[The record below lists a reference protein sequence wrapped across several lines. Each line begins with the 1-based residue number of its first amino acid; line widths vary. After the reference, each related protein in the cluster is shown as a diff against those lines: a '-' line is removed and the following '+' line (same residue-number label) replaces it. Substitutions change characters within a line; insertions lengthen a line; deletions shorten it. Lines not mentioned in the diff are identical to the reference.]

1 MKKIGMMM
9 LCMALVLGLAGC
21 GSSGS
26 SSDDGSIKIGLHFEM
41 TGDYADYGMG
51 NDRGAILAIKEANG
65 KAGQELYK
73 TVSYDNK
80 SDTSEAVILANQLVN
95 DGVIGVLGPATSG
108 LSAAT
113 YQILNDAGIP
123 VVSPSA
129 TQIDVTLNPSGKVY
143 DYVFRTCFEDSYQ
156 GAAMAQYAYDVLG
169 KTNIAI
175 FADSASDYAKGLTES
190 FTEQFT
196 KLGGKIAA
204 TEYYVAGETDF
215 SSVLT
220 TISSKEFDAMYIP
233 GYYQE
238 AGLIIKQAR
247 ELGIEQPILGPDGFD
262 SETLMNLAGSKS
274 LNEVYYTT
282 AYTTINASEELE
294 HFINAYRAEYNEEPN
309 MFAALGYDAANLLIQ
324 AIEEAGSSDRAA
336 IQKALLNIEFNGIT
350 GSFSFDDT
358 HTPIKSV
365 LVVTL
370 ENGVQTKAESIS
382 PKTE

>member
-1 MKKIGMMM
+1 MM
-9 LCMALVLGLAGC
+9 LAMGMTGC
-21 GSSGS
+21 GSSDS

-51 NDRGAILAIKEANG
+51 NNRGALLAIEEANA

-73 TVSYDNK
+73 TISYDNK
-80 SDTSEAVILANQLVN
+80 SDTSEAVILANQLAN

-113 YQILNDAGIP
+113 YQILNDAQIP
-123 VVSPSA
+123 VISPSA
-129 TQIDVTLNPSGKVY
+129 TQINVTLDPSGKVY
-143 DYVFRTCFEDSYQ
+143 DTVFRTCFEDSYQ

-190 FTEQFT
+190 FTEQFS

-220 TISSKEFDAMYIP
+220 TISSKEFDALYIP

-247 ELGIEQPILGPDGFD
+247 DLGINQPILGPDGFD
-262 SETLMNLAGSKS
+262 SETLINLAGESN

-282 AYTTINASEELE
+282 AYTTINASDELK
-294 HFINAYRAEYNEEPN
+294 HFIDAYQTEFNEEPN

-324 AIEEAGSSDRAA
+324 AIEEAGAPD
-336 IQKALLNIEFNGIT
+336 KALIQQALVNIEFNGIT
-350 GSFSFDDT
+350 GSFSFDDS

-370 ENGVQTKAESIS
+370 ENGIQTNAESIS

>member
-1 MKKIGMMM
+1 MM
-9 LCMALVLGLAGC
+9 LAMGMTGC
-21 GSSGS
+21 GSSDS

-51 NDRGAILAIKEANG
+51 NNRGALLAIEEANA

-73 TVSYDNK
+73 TISYDNK
-80 SDTSEAVILANQLVN
+80 SDTSEAVILANQLAN

-113 YQILNDAGIP
+113 YQILNDAQIP
-123 VVSPSA
+123 VISPSA
-129 TQIDVTLNPSGKVY
+129 NKINVTLDPSGKVY
-143 DYVFRTCFEDSYQ
+143 DTVFRTCFEDSYQ

-190 FTEQFT
+190 FTEQFS

-220 TISSKEFDAMYIP
+220 TISSKEFDALYIP

-247 ELGIEQPILGPDGFD
+247 DLGINQPILGPDGFD
-262 SETLMNLAGSKS
+262 SETLINLAGESN

-282 AYTTINASEELE
+282 AYTTINASDELK
-294 HFINAYRAEYNEEPN
+294 HFIDAYQAEFNEEPN

-324 AIEEAGSSDRAA
+324 AIEEAGAPD
-336 IQKALLNIEFNGIT
+336 KALIQQALVNIEFNGIT
-350 GSFSFDDT
+350 GSFSFDDS

-370 ENGVQTKAESIS
+370 ENGIQVNAESIS